1 MEIKRLMGKEI
12 DLMANYPK
20 AKRNIERRA
29 AEKTNE
35 ERKIARQFGRDFFD
49 GDRRYGYGGYSYHER
64 FWEAVI
70 PTFKNFYNLKNE
82 SKVLDIGCG
91 KGFMLYDFMRLI
103 KGITVAGIDVSEYA
117 IANAKDEVK
126 PFVKLGDARELPFDD
141 DSFDLVISITTVH
154 NLERED
160 CKKALQEIERVSSNG
175 KFITVD
181 AYFNDDEKKRMDMWN
196 LTALTYMHTD
206 EWKGFFQEAGYTG
219 DYYWFIP

>member
-1 MEIKRLMGKEI
+1 MGKEI

-20 AKRNIERRA
+20 AKRNIEQRA

-64 FWEAVI
+64 FWEGVI
-70 PTFKNFYNLKNE
+70 PTFKKFYNLKNE
-82 SKVLDIGCG
+82 SKVLDVGCG

-154 NLERED
+154 NLEREG

>member
-1 MEIKRLMGKEI
+1 MGKEI

-35 ERKIARQFGRDFFD
+35 ERNIARQFGRDFFD
-49 GDRRYGYGGYSYHER
+49 GDRRYGYGGYSYHDR
-64 FWEAVI
+64 FWEGVI

-82 SKVLDIGCG
+82 SKVLDVGCG

-206 EWKGFFQEAGYTG
+206 EWNDFFQEAGYTG

>member
-1 MEIKRLMGKEI
+1 MGREI

-20 AKRNIERRA
+20 AKRNLEQRA
-29 AEKTNE
+29 AEKTDE
-35 ERKIARQFGRDFFD
+35 ERSIARQFGKDFFD
-49 GDRRYGYGGYSYHER
+49 GDRCYGYGGYSYHSR
-64 FWEAVI
+64 FWEPVV
-70 PTFKNFYNLKNE
+70 PTFNEFYNLTSD
-82 SKVLDIGCG
+82 SKVLDVGCG

-103 KGITVAGIDVSEYA
+103 PGITVAGIDISEYA

-126 PFVKLGDARELPFDD
+126 PFVKVGDARELAFED

-160 CKKALQEIERVSSNG
+160 CKKSLRELERVSANG

-206 EWKGFFQEAGYTG
+206 EWKEFFKEAGYTG
-219 DYYWFIP
+219 DFHWFIP